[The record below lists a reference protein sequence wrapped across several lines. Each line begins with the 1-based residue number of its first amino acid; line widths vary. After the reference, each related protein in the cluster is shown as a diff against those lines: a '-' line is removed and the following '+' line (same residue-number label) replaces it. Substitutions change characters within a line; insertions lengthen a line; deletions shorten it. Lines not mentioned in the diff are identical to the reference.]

1 MTTYA
6 NVISEEKK
14 INRRKTGKFTI
25 KETHKT
31 RKILKKKNIRK
42 NKMIKLQKCRKY
54 ILYILYRHLNMKT
67 KGEEQTKK

>member
-1 MTTYA
+1 MKRKNKQAKNWQVYY
-6 NVISEEKK
+6 K
-14 INRRKTGKFTI
+14 RKTQN
-25 KETHKT
+25 
-31 RKILKKKNIRK
+31 KKNIKKKTEYKK